1 VVKVFDELI
10 EKFRLEA
17 FKEKIKSALDGCTER
32 IRNKEPC

>member
-1 VVKVFDELI
+1 MFDELI